1 MNASPKTKTV
11 NQENAMKSAEAVNQE
26 LVDKF
31 VGAAHGNLEAVQSM
45 LGEHKE
51 LLNARSSQAETALG
65 AAAHMGRKKIAEY
78 LLSQGAPLDICTA
91 AMLSMREQ
99 VQAMLAADPGQ
110 IRQDGSHGIPLMFH
124 AALGGDVQIAEIL
137 VAHGVDVNAGDGM
150 NTALHGA
157 VIMNRPE
164 LATWLIAH
172 GANPAL
178 KDYAGKTALEVA
190 VDLKRTQ
197 VEEVL
202 RRNPRQ
208 S

>member
-1 MNASPKTKTV
+1 M
-11 NQENAMKSAEAVNQE
+11 ESATGVNQE

-51 LLNARSSQAETALG
+51 LLNTRSSQDETALG

-99 VQAMLAADPGQ
+99 VQAMLTADPGQ
-110 IRQDGSHGIPLMFH
+110 IRQSGSHGIPLMFH
-124 AALGGDVQIAEIL
+124 AALGGDLQIAEIL
-137 VAHGVDVNAGDGM
+137 VAHGVDINAGDGM

-157 VIMNRPE
+157 VMMDRPE
-164 LATWLIAH
+164 LATWLISH
-172 GANPAL
+172 GASTTL
-178 KDYAGKTALEVA
+178 KDYAGKTALDVA
-190 VDLKRTQ
+190 IDLKRTR
-197 VEEVL
+197 VEEAL
-202 RRNPRQ
+202 RRDPHQ
-208 S
+208 GGQ